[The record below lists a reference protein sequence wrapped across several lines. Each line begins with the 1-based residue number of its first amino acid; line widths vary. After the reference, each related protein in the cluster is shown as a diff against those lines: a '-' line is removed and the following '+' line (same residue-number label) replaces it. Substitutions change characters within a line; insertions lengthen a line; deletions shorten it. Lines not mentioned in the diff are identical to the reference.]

1 MRAVVSENRTSK
13 SRISPTGIAKQ
24 SPCYS
29 VSTRK
34 RRRFLSFWIKKL
46 ATPAGRMKIKSEL
59 RRRIRLSCYWV
70 NEANQYGIETLCEL
84 MLAMLDNLDLS
95 TWQIRHNLETLAER
109 AGLTTYSDAGNKS
122 ICRAGRGCDRLSWL
136 NLIITAKAPF
146 NPYDA
151 KCACKQI
158 EVTEDFFAAL
168 GIPLKQVYRER
179 ARLLGAEPEEV
190 IDSWDA
196 RLNERR
202 FANIMRMA
210 AAGLARMKEKRAQAR
225 QRKKEYYSSPSMA

>member
-1 MRAVVSENRTSK
+1 M
-13 SRISPTGIAKQ
+13 
-24 SPCYS
+24 
-29 VSTRK
+29 
-34 RRRFLSFWIKKL
+34 LDDLDL
-46 ATPAGRMKIKSEL
+46 AT
-59 RRRIRLSCYWV
+59 
-70 NEANQYGIETLCEL
+70 
-84 MLAMLDNLDLS
+84 
-95 TWQIRHNLETLAER
+95 WQTRNNLETLAER
-109 AGLTTYSDAGNKS
+109 AGLHTHSNAGHKAIS
-122 ICRAGRGCDRLSWL
+122 RASRGCDRLDWL

-210 AAGLARMKEKRAQAR
+210 TAGLARMKEKRAEAR
-225 QRKKEYYSSPSMA
+225 LRKKEYYSPPSVA